1 MIVWIAVFAI
11 RLRHRSQQPLEG
23 PADPR
28 DRDPRP
34 RPAFPPRRCRG
45 LLRAQLLQHEE
56 PIGQHHQAGVVMEP
70 APRPALEMIQAQLFL
85 HLLVTLLHRPAALP
99 EPDRLE
105 PTRLGRQIRE
115 GELDLAVGLLL
126 DQQPVRRGEGT
137 LTPSPSLSR
146 PDPDPA
152 ELPPQLPLGPFPPR
166 HLPAWQPPGQF
177 VEANRARALLG
188 QAGVRPRSAP
198 RRGP

>member
-85 HLLVTLLHRPAALP
+85 HLLVALLHRPAALP

-105 PTRLGRQIRE
+105 PARPPRQGSE
-115 GELDLAVGLLL
+115 SGPGLAVGLLL
-126 DQQPVRRGEGT
+126 DQQPERLGEGA
-137 LTPSPSLSR
+137 LTPLPALRR
-146 PDPDPA
+146 PDPDPT
-152 ELPPQLPLGPFPPR
+152 ELPRELPLGPFTPG
-166 HLPAWQPPGQF
+166 HL
-177 VEANRARALLG
+177 
-188 QAGVRPRSAP
+188 
-198 RRGP
+198 